1 MNFVQATGVTIH
13 ALISHGI
20 DGVVIAAVGKRTIRY
35 LLRDALNCV
44 VFRFFLLSFPAAVLK
59 GEF

>member
-1 MNFVQATGVTIH
+1 MTIH